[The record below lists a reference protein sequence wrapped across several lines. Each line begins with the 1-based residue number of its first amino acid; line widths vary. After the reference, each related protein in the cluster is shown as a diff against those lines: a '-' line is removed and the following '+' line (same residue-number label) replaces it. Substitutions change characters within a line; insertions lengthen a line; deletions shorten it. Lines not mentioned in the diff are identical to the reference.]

1 MNENANN
8 EKERE
13 ILEKSIRNSEISF
26 KRKLKYGSVAMVFTV
41 VFVAAMVILNIV
53 VTAVNNIRPMFIDMT
68 KQQIYQ
74 ITQDTRDILEAVT
87 DPIEI
92 VFFMPMDMYDKRVYM
107 GKMVTNCVKL
117 FAEEFKN
124 ITVSEIDIIKN
135 PGIKNEFTT
144 SELSQLATTSVAVRS
159 RGKAKLLGAS
169 SFFIIAEST
178 NDYWAFAGERTLVS
192 AILQAVSV
200 DYPLVC
206 YTTGHAEEIPAELA
220 NLFKDNG
227 FQFEPIDL
235 AQTSQE
241 KINEAKILVIS
252 KPRKDFIGASPDN
265 PTVRSEID
273 KVASFLNQFGSVMYF
288 SSPDEGALPELD
300 DLMKEYG
307 MAFEHGSKI
316 VDEKNSLS
324 ATGLYLIAD
333 YNEASNVGD
342 ELTASIR
349 ALSTKPKTIV
359 PNAKPIK
366 ILNIASERDVSPVLL
381 SSASSYVSYSDGTNS
396 GQQPNNL
403 LVVAQKTQYV
413 DNEPKTSLF
422 LVSGSY
428 EYLAYVPNNAYCN
441 SDIMLN
447 AMRIMTSRK
456 ISTDIDFK
464 LFDSTKLVM
473 SMDEQNMWTLIC
485 VLLLPFLVS
494 VCGVVVWLRR
504 RHS

>member
-1 MNENANN
+1 MND
-8 EKERE
+8 KEQQEQKIMQE
-13 ILEKSIRNSEISF
+13 IKKNSESSL
-26 KRKLKYGSVAMVFTV
+26 KRKLKYGSVAMVFTI
-41 VFVAAMVILNIV
+41 VFVAVMFVLNVV
-53 VTAVNNIRPMFIDMT
+53 VTAINSATPMFVDMT
-68 KQQIYQ
+68 KQKIYQ
-74 ITQDTRDILEAVT
+74 ITQETKDILSDVT
-87 DPIEI
+87 EPIEI
-92 VFFMPMDMYDKRVYM
+92 VFFMPMDMYDKNVYY

-117 FAEEFKN
+117 FAEEFSN
-124 ITVSEIDIIKN
+124 ITIREIDIIKN
-135 PGIKNEFTT
+135 PGIKSEFTT

-159 RGKAKLLGAS
+159 QGKAKLLGAS
-169 SFFIIAEST
+169 AFFITAEST

-200 DYPLVC
+200 DYPLVY
-206 YTTGHAEEIPAELA
+206 YTTGHGEENPRVLA
-220 NLFKDNG
+220 DLFLDNG
-227 FQFEPIDL
+227 FQYLPIDL
-235 AQTSQE
+235 AQTTQE
-241 KINEAKILVIS
+241 EINEAKILVIC
-252 KPRKDFIGASPDN
+252 KPKKDFIGADPEA

-307 MAFEHGSKI
+307 MAFEHESKV
-316 VDEKNSLS
+316 VDERNSLS

-333 YNEASNVGD
+333 YYAAGNVGD

-349 ALSTKPKTIV
+349 ALSSQTKTIV
-359 PNAKPIK
+359 PNAKSIN
-366 ILNIASERDVSPVLL
+366 ILNIASERDVSPVLV
-381 SSASSYVSYSDGTNS
+381 SSAASYVSHSDGTNS
-396 GQQPNNL
+396 EQGSNNL

-413 DNEPKTSLF
+413 DNNPKTSLF

-428 EYLAYVPNNAYCN
+428 EYLAYLPNNAYCN

-447 AMRIMTSRK
+447 AMRIMTNKR

-473 SMDEQNMWTLIC
+473 SMEEQNMWTLIC
-485 VLLLPFLVS
+485 VLLIPFVVS
-494 VCGVVVWLRR
+494 VVGVVVWLKR

>member
-1 MNENANN
+1 MNDSANN
-8 EKERE
+8 DKERE
-13 ILEKSIRNSEISF
+13 MLEKKIRNSESSLT
-26 KRKLKYGSVAMVFTV
+26 RKLKYGSVAMAFTV
-41 VFVAAMVILNIV
+41 VFVAVMVVMNIV
-53 VTAVNNIRPMFIDMT
+53 VTAINSVRPMFLDMT

-74 ITQDTRDILEAVT
+74 ITDDTREILAGID

-135 PGIKNEFTT
+135 PGIKSEFTT

-159 RGKAKLLGAS
+159 QGKAKLLGAS

-200 DYPLVC
+200 DSPLV
-206 YTTGHAEEIPAELA
+206 YFTKDHGEDIPRELA
-220 NLFKDNG
+220 NLFLDNG
-227 FQFEPIDL
+227 FRFEPIDL
-235 AQTSQE
+235 VQATQE
-241 KINEAKILVIS
+241 EINEAKILVIS
-252 KPRKDFIGASPDN
+252 KPKKDFIGADPAK

-324 ATGLYLIAD
+324 ATGLYLIAS
-333 YNEASNVGD
+333 YNEAQNVGD

-349 ALSTKPKTIV
+349 LLSTKPRTIV

-381 SSASSYVSYSDGTNS
+381 SSPSSFVSYSDGRVS
-396 GQQPNNL
+396 EPGQSNL

-413 DNEPKTSLF
+413 DNAPKTSLF

-447 AMRIMTSRK
+447 AMRIMTSKK

-485 VLLLPFLVS
+485 VLLLPFVVS